1 MTDPREAIK
10 AEMER
15 QGVTTAALAESLGVA
30 RPTVAK
36 MLSPR
41 SDPRWSSLARMCRSL
56 GLEVRVERPLP
67 HGRGS

>member
-41 SDPRWSSLARMCRSL
+41 SDPRWSSLARMCAAL
-56 GLEVRVERPLP
+56 DLVITIGPP
-67 HGRGS
+67 GRRG